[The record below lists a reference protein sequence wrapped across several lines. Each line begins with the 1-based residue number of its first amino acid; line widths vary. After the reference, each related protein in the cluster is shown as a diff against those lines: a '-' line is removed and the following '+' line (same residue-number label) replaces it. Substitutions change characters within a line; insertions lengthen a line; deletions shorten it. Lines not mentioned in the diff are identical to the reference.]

1 MECGFPQ
8 TQMTLEPTTK
18 LIREGRHVAEVPV
31 TLIVRDHEW
40 YPCLSAD
47 DVRKLEAVRDALRR
61 GDLKAATELARVY
74 ELTPIVVE

>member
-1 MECGFPQ
+1 
-8 TQMTLEPTTK
+8 MTLEPTTK

-40 YPCLSAD
+40 YPCLSAE

-61 GDLKAATELARVY
+61 GDIKAAAALAQVY
-74 ELTPIVVE
+74 EMTPVAAE